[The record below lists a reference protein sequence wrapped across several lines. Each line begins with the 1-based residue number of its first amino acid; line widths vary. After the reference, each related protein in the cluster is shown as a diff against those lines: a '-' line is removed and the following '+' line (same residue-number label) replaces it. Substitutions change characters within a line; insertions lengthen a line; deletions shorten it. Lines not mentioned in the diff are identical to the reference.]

1 MLLAR
6 SGELVKED
14 FTVTD
19 ENYNLVIDLEDG
31 DFTRTLYDP
40 DGDEVSST
48 ITVVVT
54 ELGNGNYRATFTPPT
69 VGNWYL
75 VVYHEDYFPW
85 GKANT
90 IKVQNNDFDSLRE
103 LVIRILGLTQENFY
117 IDNAVHDAYD
127 NLISGRIRIYDD
139 AADVGTDDGVIST
152 YFITATYEEKI
163 CKTYKVVKI

>member
-1 MLLAR
+1 MLLAK

-19 ENYNLVIDLEDG
+19 ENYDLITGLGDG

-40 DGDEVSST
+40 DGNEVSST
-48 ITVVVT
+48 TTVTIT
-54 ELGNGNYRATFTPPT
+54 ELGSGNYRSTFTPSST
-69 VGNWYL
+69 GIWYL
-75 VVYHEDYFPW
+75 VVYNDDYFPW

-90 IKVQNNDFDSLRE
+90 IKVQDSDFDSLRE
-103 LVIRILGLTQENFY
+103 LIVRILGLTQENFY
-117 IDNAVHDAYD
+117 IDNAVHDEYD

-139 AADVGTDDGVIST
+139 ASDVGTNDGVIST
-152 YFITATYEEKI
+152 YHITATYEGKV